1 MHANRLANGAATGKA
16 VVFADDE
23 RIGLRASISRADV
36 ADFLVRAISEP
47 AISRRAVAI
56 ASEKPPGA

>member
-1 MHANRLANGAATGKA
+1 MHATRLSNGAATGKA
-16 VVFADDE
+16 VVLADDE

-47 AISRRAVAI
+47 ALSRRAVAT
-56 ASEKPPGA
+56 ASENRPGA